1 MCHSLKQQNTY
12 YGIFEEQ
19 LTWEYYSRR
28 IEKMKLQATPMLIG
42 LETQK
47 IKDQSKGMPFN
58 LVVI

>member
-1 MCHSLKQQNTY
+1 MCHTLKQQNTY

-28 IEKMKLQATPMLIG
+28 KDKMKLQATPMLTR
-42 LETQK
+42 LKTQK
-47 IKDQSKGMPFN
+47 VKDQSRGYFFN